1 MFPSSSD
8 QSRASRLA
16 ASELRAWETT
26 IALRI
31 SLQKPLD
38 LANQLPPRTDNANNN
53 WIIPSD
59 SEELGDK
66 NSCEV
71 QSSALQHINSMA
83 SILSNGQQ
91 GRTDNATLKRKA
103 VEMTSLDNDE
113 LDPWDR
119 ISQLQNGLQDRWAT
133 VLNKWHSRVSFGSE
147 HAKDK
152 LKVFNRTFWQQVS
165 YVVMRV
171 ETNDD
176 VILTDSSTDRRQIRN

>member
-38 LANQLPPRTDNANNN
+38 LANQLPSRTNDDDVN
-53 WIIPSD
+53 WAMIPSD

-66 NSCEV
+66 NSYEV
-71 QSSALQHINSMA
+71 QSSALQHLNTMA
-83 SILSNGQQ
+83 SLLTNGKQ
-91 GRTDNATLKRKA
+91 GRTDDATLKRKA
-103 VEMTSLDNDE
+103 VEITSLDDE

-147 HAKDK
+147 HAKDR
-152 LKVFNRTFWQQVS
+152 LKVFNRTFWQQVCM
-165 YVVMRV
+165 YVM
-171 ETNDD
+171 
-176 VILTDSSTDRRQIRN
+176 SCMS